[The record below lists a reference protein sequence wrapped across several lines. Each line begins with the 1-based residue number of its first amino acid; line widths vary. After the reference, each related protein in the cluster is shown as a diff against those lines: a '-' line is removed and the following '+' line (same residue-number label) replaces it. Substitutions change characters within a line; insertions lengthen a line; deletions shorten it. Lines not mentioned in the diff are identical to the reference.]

1 MSIRRCPACRNLVE
15 RDSVECPICGR
26 GYTSAWLSR
35 AFRWC
40 LLATLLL
47 LLVYWLVKVRAPGV

>member
-1 MSIRRCPACRNLVE
+1 VE

-47 LLVYWLVKVRAPGV
+47 LLVYWLVKVRVPGV

>member
-26 GYTSAWLSR
+26 SYTR
-35 AFRWC
+35 ALIGRIVRWGL
-40 LLATLLL
+40 LLAAVGLI
-47 LLVYWLVKVRAPGV
+47 VYWLVFKRG

>member
-26 GYTSAWLSR
+26 SFVRAWVAR
-35 AFRWC
+35 ITRWV
-40 LLATLLL
+40 LLATLLVL
-47 LLVYWLVKVRAPGV
+47 LAWWFVQHR